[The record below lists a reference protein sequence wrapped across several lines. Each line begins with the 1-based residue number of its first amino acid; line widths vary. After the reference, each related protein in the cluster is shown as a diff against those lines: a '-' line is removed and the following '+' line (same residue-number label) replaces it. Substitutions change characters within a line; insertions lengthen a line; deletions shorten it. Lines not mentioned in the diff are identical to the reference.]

1 MENLVASGGGLVLLV
16 LMILISG
23 FVIGGLARWIMP
35 GPDPM
40 SIGKTIL
47 LGITG
52 SLIGGLVGRLLN
64 LSPLVHP
71 FGLVMLTQLLL
82 EIAGAVLVLWIVRR
96 YRRREI

>member
-1 MENLVASGGGLVLLV
+1 MENLLASGGGLVVLV

-52 SLIGGLVGRLLN
+52 SLVGGLVGRLLN

-71 FGLVMLTQLLL
+71 TGMVMLTQLLL

>member
-1 MENLVASGGGLVLLV
+1 MENLVASGGGVVLLV

-52 SLIGGLVGRLLN
+52 SFIGGLVGRLLN

>member
-47 LGITG
+47 LGIVG